1 METMDSLRGYTNTQ
15 ISPLLA
21 KPIKPLLKL
30 GFVPKPNLHYTCVSE
45 THQTFAKVGFRP

>member
-1 METMDSLRGYTNTQ
+1 METMNSLRDYTTTQ

-30 GFVPKPNLHYTCVSE
+30 GFVPKPNLHYIVSLIKL
-45 THQTFAKVGFRP
+45 TYLFA